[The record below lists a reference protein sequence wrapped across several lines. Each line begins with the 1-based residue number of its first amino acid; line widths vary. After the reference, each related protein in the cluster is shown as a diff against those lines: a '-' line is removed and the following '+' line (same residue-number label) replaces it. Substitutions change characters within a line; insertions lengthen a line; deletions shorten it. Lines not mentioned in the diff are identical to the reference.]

1 LKSLCSNY
9 TDAILL
15 VSCGL
20 SLSQNEPR
28 IIPIKP
34 QKMPIVNALAI
45 LKFVTKSIGIVILS
59 GFGGN
64 NRYELAIII
73 AYNST
78 GIAMFSFDLEG
89 LLFLFIIFFIIEEQ
103 LPSY

>member
-1 LKSLCSNY
+1 
-9 TDAILL
+9 
-15 VSCGL
+15 
-20 SLSQNEPR
+20 
-28 IIPIKP
+28 
-34 QKMPIVNALAI
+34 MPIVNAVAI

-78 GIAMFSFDLEG
+78 GVFRYRKKAKK
-89 LLFLFIIFFIIEEQ
+89 
-103 LPSY
+103 